1 MHKDISIDT
10 EKLLNSIEKFSSFG
24 RTEKKSVTRLTLSQA
39 DIEVREHFQKVCES
53 IGMVLTYDDIGN
65 MYATLAGKNND
76 ISPVVMGSHLDTVKN
91 GGKFDGSIG
100 VIGGIEVVRALVE
113 NNIIP
118 EIPIT
123 VVNFTN
129 EEGARFEPAMMSS
142 GILSGLFDKDEMFA
156 STDLNGVIFKDALR
170 KSGFQGTISNRL
182 KKATAFI
189 ELHIEQGPVLE
200 AESLQIGIV
209 DGVVGMVNY
218 EIEVMGESNHAGT
231 TPMHLRKDAL
241 FTTIDL
247 IKKIRTNL
255 DELDTELVYTIG
267 RMNVTPNIHTVIP
280 SKVVFTIEARHKD
293 KNVINKVESI
303 FNLLD
308 RELSDIKIKK
318 QWGRNT
324 VDFNEEIVNKI
335 ETVTKRL
342 EYSYKKITSGAGHD
356 AQFISTYI
364 PTAMIFIPSV
374 NGISHSENE
383 LTLEKD
389 CVAGV
394 NLLLQTVL
402 NLVVN

>member
-1 MHKDISIDT
+1 MYKEITIDT
-10 EKLLNSIEKFSSFG
+10 KQLLNSIEEFSSFG
-24 RTEKKSVTRLTLSQA
+24 KTEKNGVTRLALSRA
-39 DIEVREHFQKVCES
+39 DVEVREHFRKVCES

-65 MYATLAGKNND
+65 MYGTLAGKNND
-76 ISPVVMGSHLDTVKN
+76 IPPIVMGSHLDTVEK

-100 VIGGIEVVRALVE
+100 IIIGIEVVRALVK
-113 NNIIP
+113 NNITP
-118 EIPIT
+118 EMPIT

-142 GILSGLFDKDEMFA
+142 GILAGQFDKDEMFT
-156 STDLNGVIFKDALR
+156 SSDSKGVTFKDALK
-170 KSGFQGTISNRL
+170 KSGFQGMISNRL
-182 KKATAFI
+182 NKATAFI

-200 AESLQIGIV
+200 TESLQIGIV

-247 IKKIRTNL
+247 IKKLRTNL
-255 DELDTELVYTIG
+255 DELYNQILYTIE
-267 RMNVTPNIHTVIP
+267 RMNITPNIHTVIP
-280 SKVVFTIEARHKD
+280 NKVVFTIEARHKD
-293 KNVINKVESI
+293 ENVINKVESI
-303 FNLLD
+303 LNLLD
-308 RELSDIKIKK
+308 IELNDIKIKK

-335 ETVTKRL
+335 EVITKRL

-374 NGISHSENE
+374 NGISHSEKE

-389 CVAGV
+389 CIAGANV
-394 NLLLQTVL
+394 LLQTVL
-402 NLVVN
+402 DIVVN